1 MQVLLQRIGTTS
13 DATEKDSL
21 ALHFFFKFSAKT
33 VLCVLGYIFNKV
45 NRGIVQKPT
54 AVGT

>member
-21 ALHFFFKFSAKT
+21 ALHFLKKVLPNIFFK
-33 VLCVLGYIFNKV
+33 I
-45 NRGIVQKPT
+45 
-54 AVGT
+54 